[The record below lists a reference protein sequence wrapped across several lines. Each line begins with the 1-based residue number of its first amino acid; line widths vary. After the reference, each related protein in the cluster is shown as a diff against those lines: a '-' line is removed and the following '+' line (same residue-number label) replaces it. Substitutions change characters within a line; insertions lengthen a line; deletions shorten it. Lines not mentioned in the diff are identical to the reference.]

1 MASDTYEPVTNG
13 AEGTSPRKPVC
24 SWLVRLGDTTSRN
37 GLVVR
42 FTGEDRDLRAI
53 QQGDGIAFLEDVAGQ
68 RRVTAF
74 GRAYRTRLLDA
85 VSMLYLDGVVSPSS
99 VPPASEMGI
108 GVDAPKAGIS
118 RLEWSAF
125 EKALISAAGT
135 EFAELP
141 VVSGDIP
148 QERAYP
154 RDLLQ
159 FAMIDDLLGPASGP
173 HEEIV
178 GMSVRD
184 RYLVGKLA
192 PRTAGDE
199 EAIEGLQGAAAAEE
213 GVGDGEVPE
222 DLQPFEEVGA
232 GRNKGGRRRT
242 PGEEFASAK
251 GSSDPDDDDSSAV
264 DASKNQSVVPSSLGI
279 TVCVGEDVEAM
290 ELDVRWGRYVRTT
303 SEEQTTEDGKP
314 LRAWKRIPS
323 GGKLSLPLKAGPIK
337 PMAPD
342 PDCPE
347 VVIQGTVREALP
359 SGERLI
365 TVFLVN
371 DQPKPDQNQDE
382 AWLFQPEII
391 LRHPENEAV
400 FRRRPVLGD
409 DDTDPER
416 SALEMIYR
424 RRVEFAVGHG
434 ISVHAETPAD
444 QLDRALEVR
453 TTVLPE
459 YEVPITETPGMGSGD
474 RPAMRRMVDE
484 GLLDMKELAKMDRPD
499 LLAAL
504 RILTDDYETWIAE
517 ERARIGADVT
527 GYDAIA
533 GQAMDRCEETL
544 KRLREGTSTLGS
556 NDKALQAFRFANQA
570 MAMQRVRSIYALRR
584 RRGDKV
590 GLADID
596 IRPNHSWRPFQLA
609 FILLSIPALADPKH
623 PDRSKPVDSIADLLW
638 FPTGGGKTEA
648 YLGVAAFTMAIRRLQ
663 GDLGGLDASRG
674 LSVIMRYT
682 LRLLTVQQ
690 FQRATVLICA
700 MEALRREDEKTWG
713 ETPFTLGLWVG
724 QRVTPNDT
732 EASHEAIEAERTGK
746 RPTMSSPA
754 QLASCPWCGAEIG
767 PGRDIE
773 VRRFGKD
780 VGRTLIYCGDKLGRC
795 DFSRAKSKG
804 LGLPV
809 LVVDDE
815 IYRHPPSMLIATV
828 DKFAMMA
835 WRGQVR
841 TLFGRAT
848 RECPRH
854 GLLWPEAG
862 CTGKHRKQGNLPAV
876 DTKTLAPIRPPDLV
890 IQDELHLISGPLG
903 TMVGLYETAVD
914 ELATWTLDGK
924 AVRPKVIAST
934 ATVRKAPEQMNN
946 VFLRRVSVFPPH
958 GLDVEDDFFSVQRPI
973 SDRPGRRYVGICS
986 PGAARPAVLIRVYTA
1001 LLTAA
1006 QSLFERFG
1014 PAADPWMTVVGYF
1027 NSLRELG
1034 GMRRLAE
1041 DDVQTRSYRVQMSRV
1056 ARPGL
1061 AQRSV
1066 KNVDELTSRVPSK
1079 DIPQKL
1085 DQLEVSFKG
1094 AIDPATGL
1102 YKTNWAK
1109 GEAHAMDIVLASS
1122 MLGVGVDV
1130 MRLGLMVVNGQPK
1143 STAEYIQATSRVG
1156 RFFPGL
1162 VCTVLTWSR
1171 PRDLSHYETFEHY
1184 HATFYKHVEAQSV
1197 TPFAPRA
1204 LDRGLTGTMVS
1215 WLRLAHNEYNPN
1227 LGAERLDSA
1236 AKPEVV
1242 DVKKVVSQRAG
1253 RVTDS
1258 KDVQGL
1264 AEDMVVERRDE
1275 WVNEATRGGRRLGYE
1290 AGKRRK
1296 KGEGDIAALLRKPGL
1311 QAWDHFT
1318 VPLSLREVEPGV
1330 RLVMNTDNLPEGPPW
1345 KPKPANPKDEG
1356 GAR

>member
-1 MASDTYEPVTNG
+1 MKDDASPKQTDVSAWLVCLGDDATFDGHSVRLAKADGLQIHVGDGLICTT
-13 AEGTSPRKPVC
+13 AEG
-24 SWLVRLGDTTSRN
+24 
-37 GLVVR
+37 
-42 FTGEDRDLRAI
+42 A
-53 QQGDGIAFLEDVAGQ
+53 A
-68 RRVTAF
+68 AF
-74 GRAYRTRLLDA
+74 GRVYQTRTDANGATIYTDA
-85 VSMLYLDGVVSPSS
+85 VLVLDTSADIGSSGITAPSDNRS
-99 VPPASEMGI
+99 LAR
-108 GVDAPKAGIS
+108 VDW
-118 RLEWSAF
+118 EAF
-125 EKALISAAGT
+125 LAALKSAAGID
-135 EFAELP
+135 FAAIP
-141 VVSGDIP
+141 MISGESKTD
-148 QERAYP
+148 QTYL
-154 RDLLQ
+154 RDLLHL
-159 FAMIDDLLGPASGP
+159 AMIDDILGPASGP
-173 HEEIV
+173 GEEIV

-192 PRTAGDE
+192 PRTAGDGE
-199 EAIEGLQGAAAAEE
+199 CIEGLEGVVAAEE
-213 GVGDGEVPE
+213 GTGDGRLPE
-222 DLQPFEEVGA
+222 DLRPFEEVGA
-232 GRNKGGRRRT
+232 GRDKGGRRRI
-242 PGEEFASAK
+242 PGEEFSSAK
-251 GSSDPDDDDSSAV
+251 GRTDPDDDDSSAV

-279 TVCVGEDVEAM
+279 TVCVSGQVETLD
-290 ELDVRWGRYVRTT
+290 LDVRWGRYVRTT

-314 LRAWKRIPS
+314 VRAWKRIPS
-323 GGKLSLPLKAGPIK
+323 GSKLSLALKAGPIK

-342 PDCPE
+342 PDCPK
-347 VVIQGTVREALP
+347 VVIQGTVREPLP

-365 TVFLVN
+365 TVFLIN

-444 QLDRALEVR
+444 QPDRAVEVR

-459 YEVPITETPGMGSGD
+459 YEVPITETPGMDSGD

-484 GLLDMKELAKMDRPD
+484 GLLDMKELAKMDRSD

-517 ERARIGADVT
+517 QRARIGTDVA
-527 GYDAIA
+527 GYDPVA

-544 KRLREGTSTLGS
+544 KRLREGISTLGS
-556 NDKALQAFRFANQA
+556 NDKALRAFRFANQS
-570 MAMQRVRSIYALRR
+570 MALQRVRSMYALRQ
-584 RRGDKV
+584 RRGEKV
-590 GLADID
+590 DLAGID
-596 IRPNHSWRPFQLA
+596 IRRNHSWRPFQLA

-648 YLGVAAFTMAIRRLQ
+648 YLGVAAFTMAVRRLQ

-700 MEALRREDEKTWG
+700 METLRREDEKTWG
-713 ETPFTLGLWVG
+713 KTPFTLGLWVG

-780 VGRTLIYCGDKLGRC
+780 IGRTLIYCGDKLGRC

-815 IYRHPPSMLIATV
+815 IYRYPPSMLLATV

-854 GLLWPEAG
+854 GLLWPEAE
-862 CTGKHRKQGNLPAV
+862 CTGKHRKQGTLPAA
-876 DTKTLAPIRPPDLV
+876 DAKTIVPIRPPDLV

-914 ELATWTLDGK
+914 ELATWNLDGK
-924 AVRPKVIAST
+924 SVRPKVIAST
-934 ATVRKAPEQMNN
+934 ATVRKASEQMNN

-973 SDRPGRRYVGICS
+973 SDRAGRRYVGICS

-1094 AIDPATGL
+1094 IIDPVTGL
-1102 YKTNWAK
+1102 YETNWSK

-1215 WLRLAHNEYNPN
+1215 WLRLAHNDYNPN
-1227 LGAERLDSA
+1227 LGAESLDSA
-1236 AKPEVV
+1236 AKPEVAN
-1242 DVKKVVSQRAG
+1242 VKRVVSQRAG

-1264 AEDMVVERRDE
+1264 AEDMVVERCDE
-1275 WVNEATRGGRRLGYE
+1275 WVNETTRGGRRLGYE

-1296 KGEGDIAALLRKPGL
+1296 KGEGDIAALLRKPGV

-1345 KPKPANPKDEG
+1345 KPKPAKPRDEG
-1356 GAR
+1356 GAQ